1 MSFIS
6 VAQTQTSTA
15 AAISSHPFWP
25 DITPD
30 AVREAQRIDGTVTD
44 ARLIHAIVSA
54 IASVNTDLRVFRQT
68 QQTAGIEKLA
78 DVEAE
83 IINNES
89 ALVFAYRRA
98 VYATAHANLIERYRN
113 FDSTTEGNKQA
124 DQLTLTADDLYRD
137 ARFAIRDILGV
148 THVTVELI

>member
-44 ARLIHAIVSA
+44 TRLIHAIVSA

-68 QQTAGIEKLA
+68 QQTAGIETLA

-124 DQLTLTADDLYRD
+124 DQLTLTSDDLYRD
-137 ARFAIRDILGV
+137 ARFAIRDILVV
-148 THVTVELI
+148 TLVTVELI

>member
-15 AAISSHPFWP
+15 AAINSHPFWP

-44 ARLIHAIVSA
+44 TRLIHAIVSA

-68 QQTAGIEKLA
+68 QQTAGIETLA

>member
-6 VAQTQTSTA
+6 VAQTTTDTA

-30 AVREAQRIDGTVTD
+30 TVREAQRIDGTVTD
-44 ARLIHAIVSA
+44 ARLVHAIISA
-54 IASVNTDLRVFRQT
+54 IASVNADLRAFRQA
-68 QQTAGIEKLA
+68 QQGAGIEKLA
-78 DVEAE
+78 EVEAE
-83 IINNES
+83 TINNES
-89 ALVFAYRRA
+89 VLVFSYRRA

-113 FDSTTEGNKQA
+113 FDSTAEGNKQA
-124 DQLTLTADDLYRD
+124 DQLDVTADDLYRD